1 MEVSSRII
9 LLSDTRLTVVWLQYL
24 KQFCDSQAVPIYVY
38 HFSFKLGRDSTIY
51 MSQFLFMNR
60 YARGIQHYAFEAFD

>member
-1 MEVSSRII
+1 MI

-38 HFSFKLGRDSTIY
+38 HFSFKFKLGWDSTIY
-51 MSQFLFMNR
+51 KSQFLFINH